1 VSTSPAPGA
10 AGASL
15 RAILLTIAT
24 VVGFAVMNGTNKYL
38 TQDYPVAQVVWA
50 RFFFAGLG
58 ILLVALWRPGW
69 RALFRTRRPGIQA
82 LRSLLMISSTV
93 LFIGALSLLPLA
105 EVEAINFAAPLFVVA
120 LSAPLLKERVP
131 ASIWIAVVVGFA
143 GVLVIIRPGAGVFA
157 WAALMPLGVAFLY
170 AVFQLVT
177 RRLGGVDGA
186 MTSLFYSG
194 LLGMVATTLAMPFV
208 WRSPDLQGW
217 LLMALAGSLGAGSHF
232 LLIKALELAPA
243 ALLQPFTYAQ
253 LVAAVLIGYAVFDAV
268 PDLWTWIGSAIVA
281 ASGLYVLARQRR

>member
-1 VSTSPAPGA
+1 
-10 AGASL
+10 
-15 RAILLTIAT
+15 
-24 VVGFAVMNGTNKYL
+24 
-38 TQDYPVAQVVWA
+38 
-50 RFFFAGLG
+50 
-58 ILLVALWRPGW
+58 
-69 RALFRTRRPGIQA
+69 
-82 LRSLLMISSTV
+82 
-93 LFIGALSLLPLA
+93 
-105 EVEAINFAAPLFVVA
+105 
-120 LSAPLLKERVP
+120 VP

-253 LVAAVLIGYAVFDAV
+253 LVAAVIIGYVVFDAV